1 MVNILSI
8 FLAFLENMN
17 FNSLTSNDFLKTL
30 PKDIRSESCLRKEMK
45 AIDHIVS
52 LHSYEIQVD
61 YMDTSNQRRYSSIAD
76 CCTRPIF
83 KMANFSSNSLIFVF
97 WRLCQKSRKWPLL
110 AALWSGEV
118 NHGRLLHQAEFN
130 SSSSHLI
137 LKLSESRKKS

>member
-1 MVNILSI
+1 MLNILSI

-76 CCTRPIF
+76 CCTRPNI
-83 KMANFSSNSLIFVF
+83 KMANFSSNSPVFCCLKTLSKIQEVTTFSSFVKQRTQS
-97 WRLCQKSRKWPLL
+97 WQTAPPGRISRW
-110 AALWSGEV
+110 
-118 NHGRLLHQAEFN
+118 
-130 SSSSHLI
+130 LI
-137 LKLSESRKKS
+137 LLQVI